1 MKENSMPSMNL
12 KPVIVAQLGTLG
24 LGSFAHLAPQ
34 IEAEIE
40 ADAEAA
46 VRKLVG
52 PGCDRVLRE
61 ARKKTRKAKEPGDE
75 HVAG

>member
-1 MKENSMPSMNL
+1 MPNLNL
-12 KPVIVAQLGTLG
+12 KPVITAQLAELELG
-24 LGSFAHLAPQ
+24 GFAHLAPQ

-40 ADAEAA
+40 TAAEAA

-61 ARKKTRKAKEPGDE
+61 ARKKTRKAKEPDDANG
-75 HVAG
+75 AG

>member
-1 MKENSMPSMNL
+1 MKGNMNL
-12 KPVIVAQLGTLG
+12 KPLITAELETLG
-24 LGSFAHLAPQ
+24 LGGFTHLAPQ

-40 ADAEAA
+40 AAAETA

-61 ARKKTRKAKEPGDE
+61 ARKKTRKTKEPTDANG
-75 HVAG
+75 AG

>member
-1 MKENSMPSMNL
+1 MPGMNL
-12 KPVIVAQLGTLG
+12 KTVITEQLTKLG

-61 ARKKTRKAKEPGDE
+61 ARKKTRKSREPDE
-75 HVAG
+75 NPTQ